1 MHDLPTVPPT
11 TPDPDA
17 EQCAGDA
24 VVPTVTVTR
33 NGEEI
38 AGVTPT
44 RAEMAWTPAR
54 ARMALEE

>member
-1 MHDLPTVPPT
+1 M
-11 TPDPDA
+11 PDPDA

-38 AGVTPT
+38 AGLTWLTGVGLGI
-44 RAEMAWTPAR
+44 AC
-54 ARMALEE
+54 